1 MAMTLDQ
8 LTSSLYKDVY
18 TPRTEEQLRQEAENR
33 YQTQYNQQKLT
44 AEQNYAAKD
53 LAYEQ
58 QIKQL
63 QDSLAT
69 SQQTLAQNTANSLA
83 SASRY
88 LVTRGMQRSSYGAA
102 NQANIAGQGQQ
113 SLMELQK
120 QYETNAAGVNSNRA
134 LLAQQLADTLAQ
146 YDIDYLNDVQ
156 AYIDEQKQIDYDR
169 QVAAQQYANQLNMQ
183 LYELNQQAAARSSGG
198 SRRSSGGYTPP
209 PSEDK
214 TGGNTLWGS
223 LTGTEKQQ
231 TVMGLNPTFG
241 VASQSASSPTTKT
254 TQQKLTQAAN
264 EKAMAQYQAAGA
276 KNKKQTTK

>member
-1 MAMTLDQ
+1 MSLDQ

-44 AEQNYAAKD
+44 AEQNYATKD

-69 SQQTLAQNTANSLA
+69 SQQALAQNTANSLA

-169 QVAAQQYANQLNMQ
+169 QVAAQQYANDLNIQ
-183 LYELNQQAAARSSGG
+183 LYQLAQAAAKSSGG
-198 SRRSSGGYTPP
+198 SRRSSNNTYVPP
-209 PSEDK
+209 PADDDDDK
-214 TGGNTLWGS
+214 SGGNTLWGS
-223 LTGTEKQQ
+223 LTGTEKMQ
-231 TVMGLNPTFG
+231 TTMGLNPTFT
-241 VASQSASSPTTKT
+241 VASQSSTSPTTKS
-254 TQQKLTQAAN
+254 TQQKLTQASN
-264 EKAMAQYQAAGA
+264 EKALAKYKATGA
-276 KNKKQTTK
+276 KKTTK